1 MSKYDELVN
10 WCMSQLGYT
19 EGKNNDN
26 KYGVKYGW
34 NNQPWCMMF
43 VWCGHDEIK
52 SPLPYKTASCS
63 ALLNWYNRNRPQQ
76 VAKKPKKGYIIIYPW
91 GHTGIVVKDNQN
103 GTMTTIEGNT
113 SSTNNGS
120 QTNGDGVY
128 LRTDR
133 KITSDTYFIDGIG
146 EGGDEMTG
154 KEIYEALQEYLKQVP
169 LPEWAK
175 AELQEAVDMGI
186 TDGSG
191 PMTLIPR
198 YQAAIMAKRAMKNE

>member
-1 MSKYDELVN
+1 MLKAVLFDLDGTLLPMDQEVFVKYYFGGLCKKLVPLGFDANELV
-10 WCMSQLGYT
+10 
-19 EGKNNDN
+19 KNI
-26 KYGVKYGW
+26 W
-34 NNQPWCMMF
+34 
-43 VWCGHDEIK
+43 
-52 SPLPYKTASCS
+52 A
-63 ALLNWYNRNRPQQ
+63 
-76 VAKKPKKGYIIIYPW
+76 
-91 GHTGIVVKDNQN
+91 
-103 GTMTTIEGNT
+103 GTKAMI
-113 SSTNNGS
+113 TNNGS

-128 LRTDR
+128 LRTDW
-133 KITSDTYFIDGIG
+133 KFTTDTYFIDGIG

-198 YQAAIMAKRAMKNE
+198 YQAAIMAKRAMKKE